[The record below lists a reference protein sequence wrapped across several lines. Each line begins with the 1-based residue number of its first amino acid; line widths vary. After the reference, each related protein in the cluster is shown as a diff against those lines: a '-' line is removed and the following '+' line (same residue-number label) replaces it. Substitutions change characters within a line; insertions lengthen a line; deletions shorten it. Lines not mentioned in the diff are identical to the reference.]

1 MVSPTEA
8 PHGALILA
16 RIGLFAGYLYRPKG
30 RDPLIEPLPSGCLIV
45 PDRVVRQRGEQ
56 RITDCS
62 TFAGLGVVGA
72 LPGRWDAAACMDL
85 AVGDAARPYSPIE
98 AVVRCLVGREV
109 GAPVAERW
117 HLVQAWRVVD
127 SAGVPDLAAGGHAF
141 LWLGGEVG
149 AKVHASSSAGR
160 VLAEDATWADQ
171 RRRYQGLRLAVL
183 G

>member
-1 MVSPTEA
+1 MIA
-8 PHGALILA
+8 PSSAPLGAAILA

-30 RDPLIEPLPSGCLIV
+30 ANPVIEPLPSGCLVV
-45 PDRVVRQRGEQ
+45 PDRVVRQRGGS

-85 AVGDAARPYSPIE
+85 AVGDAVRPYSPIE

-109 GAPVAERW
+109 DAPVADRW
-117 HLVQAWRVVD
+117 HLVQGWRVVD
-127 SAGVPDLAAGGHAF
+127 AAGKPDLAGGGHAF
-141 LWLGGEVG
+141 LWFGGEVG
-149 AKVHASSSAGR
+149 EKVHASSSAGR
-160 VLAEDATWADQ
+160 VLAEDTTWTAQ
-171 RRRYQGLRLAVL
+171 QGRYKGLRLAVL